1 MGSLLER
8 PLIKKDFDEKY
19 SIVIHKMHE
28 MLDEAKVLYD
38 KQVGGGGGG
47 SQFYLCVMYI
57 CT

>member
-19 SIVIHKMHE
+19 SVVMERMHE

-38 KQVGGGGGG
+38 KQVCFFV
-47 SQFYLCVMYI
+47 SYI
-57 CT
+57 HCFI